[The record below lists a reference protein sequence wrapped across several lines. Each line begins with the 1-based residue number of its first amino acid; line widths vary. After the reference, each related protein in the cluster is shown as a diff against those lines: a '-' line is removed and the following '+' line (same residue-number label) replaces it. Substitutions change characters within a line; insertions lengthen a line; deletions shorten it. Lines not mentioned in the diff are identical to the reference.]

1 MLVSGV
7 IAPRSDQ
14 ASYHPIGLHQVDL
27 HPIDHFPTADLALIH
42 INHVTLQAGDFR
54 LENVSF
60 QVPTGDYCVLMGKTG
75 CGKTTVLE
83 AVAGL
88 KQVESGQIT
97 LSQKDVTTLHPRDRN
112 VGYMPQD
119 GALFNTMS
127 VSQNLSFALQIRNQ
141 DRQRMQKRVDELA
154 TMLEITPLLKRQ
166 IHGLSGG
173 ERQRVALGRALSF
186 RPTTLL
192 LDEPLSALDDNTH
205 DQMCK
210 LLEDV
215 QQQTGVTVLHVTHSQ
230 QEAERLA
237 QWIVHIEDGL
247 VTTTAGRRLKR
258 TQPGQADPNAA
269 NQPITEALPQQKNSA
284 LSTDPPNT

>member
-1 MLVSGV
+1 MLVSGE

-14 ASYHPIGLHQVDL
+14 ATYHPIGLHQVDL
-27 HPIDHFPTADLALIH
+27 HPIDPFPTADLALIH

-154 TMLEITPLLKRQ
+154 TMLEIAPLLKRQ

-186 RPTTLL
+186 HPATLL

-247 VTTTAGRRLKR
+247 VTTTAGRRLQQ

-269 NQPITEALPQQKNSA
+269 KQPLTEALPQQKNSA

>member
-14 ASYHPIGLHQVDL
+14 ASYHPIGFHQVDL

-97 LSQKDVTTLHPRDRN
+97 LSQKDVTTLHPRARN

-247 VTTTAGRRLKR
+247 VTTTAGRRLQQ

-269 NQPITEALPQQKNSA
+269 KQPLTEALPQQKNSA

>member
-1 MLVSGV
+1 M
-7 IAPRSDQ
+7 
-14 ASYHPIGLHQVDL
+14 
-27 HPIDHFPTADLALIH
+27 IH

-83 AVAGL
+83 ALTGL
-88 KQVESGQIT
+88 KKVESGQII
-97 LSQKDVTTLHPRDRN
+97 LGQQDVTTLHPRDRN

-127 VSQNLSFALQIRNQ
+127 VSQNLAFALQIRNE
-141 DRQRMQKRVDELA
+141 DRRVMKQRVDELA
-154 TMLEITPLLKRQ
+154 TMLEITPLLERQ

-186 RPTTLL
+186 HPTTLL
-192 LDEPLSALDDNTH
+192 LDEPLSALDDSTH
-205 DQMCK
+205 DQMCQ

-215 QQQTGVTVLHVTHSQ
+215 QRQTGVTVLHVTHSQ
-230 QEAERLA
+230 HEAERLA
-237 QWIVHIEDGL
+237 QWIVRIKDGL
-247 VTTTAGRRLKR
+247 VTTTAGRRPNQ
-258 TQPGQADPNAA
+258 TQSGQAVVDAVDQQVIQARPKRRDETS
-269 NQPITEALPQQKNSA
+269 PTE
-284 LSTDPPNT
+284 PPHT

>member
-269 NQPITEALPQQKNSA
+269 KQPLTEALPQQKNSA

>member
-1 MLVSGV
+1 
-7 IAPRSDQ
+7 
-14 ASYHPIGLHQVDL
+14 LHQVDL

-154 TMLEITPLLKRQ
+154 TMLEIAPLLKRQ

-269 NQPITEALPQQKNSA
+269 NQPITETLPQQKNSA